1 MMAKTV
7 GEQLDTFKVAGRIP
21 VDVNEKLDK
30 WYKKLGITKSVL
42 ISMCIQAGINNVI
55 RAISP
60 EESISPETFM
70 KLAEMYDLKFET
82 EKIVQGKEN
91 D

>member
-1 MMAKTV
+1 MAKTV
-7 GEQLDTFKVAGRIP
+7 GEQLDTFKVSGRVP

-30 WYKKLGITKSVL
+30 WYKKLGVTKSVL

-60 EESISPETFM
+60 EESISPETL
-70 KLAEMYDLKFET
+70 KNLLDMYDLKVET
-82 EKIVQGKEN
+82 EKIVQGEEN